1 MPKIEV
7 KKKKIEINVGASK
20 IYPALTDLNVIPSAE
35 QQVFTHDGEYG
46 YDNVTVEGIQ
56 ADELNI
62 VPSKEMQNFE
72 GLYNKVEVGAVTKEI
87 DSSISEENIKK
98 GVNILGVEGNF
109 VGSKYAPRYISFY
122 NYKGFELNEEL
133 ANLDISNVTN
143 MSSMFQNCGNLTSLD
158 ISNFNT
164 SNVTNMYY
172 MFYGCNKVASLN
184 VSNFNTNKVTN
195 MSSMFSGCSQLTLL
209 DLSNFNTS
217 NVTNM
222 SSMFS
227 SCNKLTSLDISNF
240 NTDKVT
246 DMSSMFNNCYNL
258 TLLDLSNFNTSNV
271 TNMNNMFYN
280 CSQLT
285 KLDIR
290 NFTFTKVTY
299 YSSIFNNI
307 PADCLIIV
315 KDDDAKTWVLARRSD
330 LTNVKTVAELEEV

>member
-20 IYPALTDLNVIPSAE
+20 IYPALTDLNVIPSVE
-35 QQVFTHDGEYG
+35 QQVFTHEGEYG

-56 ADELNI
+56 TDELNI

-122 NYKGFELNEEL
+122 NYTGFELNEEL

-143 MSSMFQNCGNLTSLD
+143 MSHMFQNCGNLTSLD

-164 SNVTNMYY
+164 SNVTNM
-172 MFYGCNKVASLN
+172 N
-184 VSNFNTNKVTN
+184 
-195 MSSMFSGCSQLTLL
+195 SMFK
-209 DLSNFNTS
+209 DLR
-217 NVTNM
+217 
-222 SSMFS
+222 
-227 SCNKLTSLDISNF
+227 
-240 NTDKVT
+240 
-246 DMSSMFNNCYNL
+246 NL
-258 TLLDLSNFNTSNV
+258 TLLDLSNFNTNNV
-271 TNMNNMFYN
+271 TNMSYMFYN

-290 NFTFTKVTY
+290 NFIFTKVTN